1 MLGSNLVLVAVAGF
15 IAQLIDG
22 ALGMGYGVTAT
33 TILLTAGLTPAV
45 ASASVH
51 FAELGTTLASG
62 AAHWRFGNVNWK
74 VVSRL
79 AIPGGIG
86 AFLGA
91 YVLSSVD
98 ATAARPWVSL
108 VLLLLAVLI
117 LYRAVAGR
125 SARLPQVPIRWYTLG
140 PLGIVAGFIDAA
152 GGGGW
157 GPVSTST
164 LMAANRM
171 QPRKVIGTVSAS
183 EFLVAAGASVGF
195 LIGLGLEEIAWDAV
209 AVLLVGGI
217 IAAPIAAWLVRRIDH
232 QILGAVIAGMI
243 IVTNSERV
251 LALAGVGPDV
261 ALAVRI
267 VTIVLTV
274 GLAAGLWIRKRRD
287 SARFIAAG
295 RSLGTPP
302 GPEGG

>member
-1 MLGSNLVLVAVAGF
+1 MLGSSLVLVAIAGF

-33 TILLTAGLTPAV
+33 TILLTAGLAPAV

-51 FAELGTTLASG
+51 IAELGTTLASG

-79 AIPGGIG
+79 AIPGGMG

-98 ATAARPWVSL
+98 ASAARPWVSL
-108 VLLLLAVLI
+108 ILLLLAVLI
-117 LYRAVAGR
+117 LYRAIAGR

-195 LIGLGLEEIAWDAV
+195 LVGLGLEGIAWDAV

-232 QILGAVIAGMI
+232 QLLGTVIAGMI

-251 LALAGVGPDV
+251 LALAGVGPDAALLVRVVTVV
-261 ALAVRI
+261 A
-267 VTIVLTV
+267 TVLLT
-274 GLAAGLWIRKRRD
+274 AGLWIRKRREA
-287 SARFIAAG
+287 ARFIAAG
-295 RSLGTPP
+295 RTLGASPASDA
-302 GPEGG
+302 G